1 MTKLLIA
8 DDDVELCQLLAEYLS
23 AEAFEVAYVH
33 DGQQAIE
40 QASTGNFDL
49 LILDVMMPKVMGFDV
64 LNKLRKTTHIPIIML
79 TARGDDIDRIVGLE
93 LGADDYL
100 PKPCNPRELLA
111 RLRAILRRSDLAK
124 KPEPIETIEVAGITL
139 NSATREVYYQQQA
152 LTLTSAEFNILQ
164 LLLLNAGKVV
174 SKESLTEKALGR
186 KLSAYD
192 RSVDVHVSK
201 IRKKLQAIAGDKQ
214 LISNI
219 RGSGYQLKKPE

>member
-23 AEAFEVAYVH
+23 AEAFEVTCVH

-40 QASTGNFDL
+40 QASGGDYDL

-64 LNKLRKTTHIPIIML
+64 LKKIRETTHIPVIML
-79 TARGDDIDRIVGLE
+79 TARGDDVDRIVGLE

-111 RLRAILRRSDLAK
+111 RLRAILRRSDFTK
-124 KPEPIETIEVAGITL
+124 NPEPIKTIAVAGITL
-139 NSATREVYYQQQA
+139 NSATREVYYKQQA
-152 LTLTSAEFNILQ
+152 LALTSAEFNILQ
-164 LLLLNAGKVV
+164 LLLLNAGNVV

-186 KLSAYD
+186 KLTAYD
-192 RSVDVHVSK
+192 RSVDVHLSK
-201 IRKKLQAIAGDKQ
+201 IRKKLQAIAGDEH